1 MPAPVP
7 SATCKDFSSNQH
19 MDPMP
24 NQSVL
29 YWPSCERLN
38 IFKEHTELDIHLPAF
53 DEGAIAVEVLQ
64 HSFILLIK
72 GL

>member
-1 MPAPVP
+1 
-7 SATCKDFSSNQH
+7 
-19 MDPMP
+19 MDQMP

-38 IFKEHTELDIHLPAF
+38 IFKEHTELDIHLPAL